1 MTSMAA
7 LAPLLGAGVL
17 ALMVGAFHGRL
28 TPPSAARSLT
38 AALLLVTIAALPSVW
53 ILSFGFLGH
62 VPALGHLIRWC
73 APAAAIDGPIP
84 PYVGA
89 PAMALCVFGLVRV
102 TQVMISY
109 RRMRDVRRQPVEVTR
124 EDTPVA
130 YTRPGPA
137 GRIVVSTGLISM
149 LTVREL
155 DVVLAHERAHGAHR
169 HDRMVFIARVSQAAV
184 PVLRPLTDR
193 LLFTLERWAD
203 EEAVTAT
210 GGDRRFVARTIAR
223 VAVQASAPAPA
234 LAVAELGVP
243 ARVDALLRPFA
254 ASSRSRLLVVS
265 IWEVIVVA
273 AFMASYQLH
282 HLARLVVA
290 LCPN

>member
-1 MTSMAA
+1 
-7 LAPLLGAGVL
+7 
-17 ALMVGAFHGRL
+17 
-28 TPPSAARSLT
+28 
-38 AALLLVTIAALPSVW
+38 
-53 ILSFGFLGH
+53 
-62 VPALGHLIRWC
+62 
-73 APAAAIDGPIP
+73 
-84 PYVGA
+84 
-89 PAMALCVFGLVRV
+89 MALSGFGLARV

-203 EEAVTAT
+203 EEAALAA
-210 GGDRRFVARTIAR
+210 GGDRQFVARTIAK
-223 VAVQASAPAPA
+223 VALQASAPDPA
-234 LAVAELGVP
+234 LAIAGTGVP
-243 ARVDALLRPFA
+243 ARVDALLRPPPLD
-254 ASSRSRLLVVS
+254 RSRPLFAS
-265 IWEVIVVA
+265 IWLAIAVTAV
-273 AFMASYQLH
+273 MASYQLH
-282 HLARLVVA
+282 HLAAFVTA
-290 LCPN
+290 LCSN

>member
-38 AALLLVTIAALPSVW
+38 AALLLVTIAALASVW
-53 ILSFGFLGH
+53 ILSFGFIGH

-124 EDTPVA
+124 EDIPVA

-155 DVVLAHERAHGAHR
+155 DVVLAHER
-169 HDRMVFIARVSQAAV
+169 RMA
-184 PVLRPLTDR
+184 P
-193 LLFTLERWAD
+193 
-203 EEAVTAT
+203 TAT
-210 GGDRRFVARTIAR
+210 IGWC
-223 VAVQASAPAPA
+223 
-234 LAVAELGVP
+234 
-243 ARVDALLRPFA
+243 
-254 ASSRSRLLVVS
+254 SSRGCRRQPCRCCDRWPTVCCSRS
-265 IWEVIVVA
+265 
-273 AFMASYQLH
+273 SDGRTR
-282 HLARLVVA
+282 RL
-290 LCPN
+290 